1 MDEPVK
7 IYTIPTCSDC
17 NFAKRYFKENDI
29 SYTDYNCEEDPKYP
43 EEVWNL
49 TGKQVVPT
57 IVFGDKVFV
66 GFAENLN
73 EISDLLK
80 KS

>member
-29 SYTDYNCEEDPKYP
+29 LYTDYNCAEDPKYP

-49 TGKQVVPT
+49 TGKQVVP
-57 IVFGDKVFV
+57 GDFFTYDN
-66 GFAENLN
+66 GAW
-73 EISDLLK
+73 
-80 KS
+80 